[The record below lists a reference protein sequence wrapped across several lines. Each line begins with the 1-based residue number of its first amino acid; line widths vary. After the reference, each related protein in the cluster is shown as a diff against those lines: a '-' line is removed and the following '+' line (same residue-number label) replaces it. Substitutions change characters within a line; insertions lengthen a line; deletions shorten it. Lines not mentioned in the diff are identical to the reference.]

1 MASRFSQN
9 RLYYQARQWL
19 HYIFSP
25 YDGHRLS
32 IKDGNELLPPPY
44 WNCRVLT
51 QEDLQ
56 YKSNDYALPD
66 PYAISEDVP
75 SHYRKSVYL
84 MYIDTLI
91 SEADLNYRQLSRDSI
106 TRAWGFY
113 HQAQGMLGYIPK
125 EHSLPKWQP
134 CTVNELLD
142 NKTYSVQESTRPE
155 LFSGIYRKI
164 CPKSSE
170 DFSGT
175 AVWAMND
182 SVCPFRQ
189 VY

>member
-1 MASRFSQN
+1 MTDTVYLQKMTVNS
-9 RLYYQARQWL
+9 
-19 HYIFSP
+19 
-25 YDGHRLS
+25 
-32 IKDGNELLPPPY
+32 LPPPY

-51 QEDLQ
+51 QEDSQ

-125 EHSLPKWQP
+125 EHSF
-134 CTVNELLD
+134 TEM
-142 NKTYSVQESTRPE
+142 
-155 LFSGIYRKI
+155 
-164 CPKSSE
+164 
-170 DFSGT
+170 
-175 AVWAMND
+175 AAMY
-182 SVCPFRQ
+182 CQ
-189 VY
+189 